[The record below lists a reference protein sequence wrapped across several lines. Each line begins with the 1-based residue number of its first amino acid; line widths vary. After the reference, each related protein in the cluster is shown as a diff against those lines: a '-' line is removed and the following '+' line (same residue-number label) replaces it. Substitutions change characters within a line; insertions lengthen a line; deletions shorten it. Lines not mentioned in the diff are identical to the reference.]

1 MTFLDFFAGIG
12 NFRLG
17 MEQAG
22 HKCVGFCEI
31 DKYAVASYTA
41 MHLLKDDQRRFLAT
55 LPKSKRK
62 KEILKDEYKNG
73 EWYSSD
79 IMGVRAG
86 DLPRADCWCWGSPC
100 TSFALPGKRAGLKG
114 ASGLVMEIF
123 RLLNELPEEDR
134 PEWLIY
140 ENVKG
145 MLSSNKGW
153 DYAAI
158 LSEMD
163 NAGYDIEWQRINS
176 AWFVPQNRERI
187 FTIGHNR
194 RYGSCKIFPI
204 EANDGQ
210 YNLHQ
215 IGKENS
221 NRNKNQYRVYDT
233 NGISPCLNATDG
245 GGQRP
250 NIEVPCFI
258 DLTYRG
264 GWNMTN
270 KARTITARY
279 FKGATSRQ
287 GETCGV
293 AIPVGEDY
301 DGTGTYVEMPN
312 GETVYARWN
321 PNRKQYIAIR
331 KLTPRECFRLQG
343 VPDEYFERAESVNS
357 DTQLWKQ
364 SGNAVTVPVIKAI
377 GEKLRKCEEKQN
389 DVHNADKQ

>member
-41 MHLLKDDQRRFLAT
+41 MHLLKDDQRRFLAS

-79 IMGVRAG
+79 IMGVRTG

-100 TSFALPGKRAGLKG
+100 TSFALPGRRAGLKG

-163 NAGYDIEWQRINS
+163 NAGYDIEWQSINS

-187 FTIGHNR
+187 FTVGHNR
-194 RYGSCKIFPI
+194 RYGSCKIFPSPQC
-204 EANDGQ
+204 GQ
-210 YNLHQ
+210 TMTKDDHGPF
-215 IGKENS
+215 I
-221 NRNKNQYRVYDT
+221 VYQC
-233 NGISPCLNATDG
+233 PCGCL
-245 GGQRP
+245 
-250 NIEVPCFI
+250 
-258 DLTYRG
+258 
-264 GWNMTN
+264 
-270 KARTITARY
+270 
-279 FKGATSRQ
+279 
-287 GETCGV
+287 
-293 AIPVGEDY
+293 
-301 DGTGTYVEMPN
+301 
-312 GETVYARWN
+312 
-321 PNRKQYIAIR
+321 IR
-331 KLTPRECFRLQG
+331 K
-343 VPDEYFERAESVNS
+343 
-357 DTQLWKQ
+357 WK
-364 SGNAVTVPVIKAI
+364 GKNVMNRI
-377 GEKLRKCEEKQN
+377 
-389 DVHNADKQ
+389 